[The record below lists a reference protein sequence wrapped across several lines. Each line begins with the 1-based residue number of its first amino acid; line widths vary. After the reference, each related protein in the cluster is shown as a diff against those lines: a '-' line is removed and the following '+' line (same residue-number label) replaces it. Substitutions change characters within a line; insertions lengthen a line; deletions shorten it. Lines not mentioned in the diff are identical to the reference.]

1 MKKSN
6 KKIKVNKKD
15 LDKFSPDR
23 ILQDFD
29 SVNSVLSKIDYL
41 DESLTEND
49 ALELQ
54 TQLQQI
60 EGYLKDQYKEY
71 IDSNISEINLNDIE
85 VDLTDED
92 DYLEKPEDD
101 LDFTEEDII
110 K

>member
-71 IDSNISEINLNDIE
+71 IDSNINDVNLNDIE
-85 VDLTDED
+85 VELIDDE
-92 DYLEKPEDD
+92 EESEED
-101 LDFTEEDII
+101 LDSKE
-110 K
+110 